1 MIKTSQ
7 SKFLQEART
16 LVENAAGLPEL
27 ASVLSGYGYTDA
39 RFKEGLHLLDA
50 ADGLARKKTEDHG
63 ESIEATA
70 GFAKAWAAANVSYCK
85 TLKLA
90 RIALGDDAKA
100 ITALKM
106 MGPRKQSF
114 SGWFDQAGTFYDNL
128 MREPRFVT
136 MMAGFGYSKDRLA
149 AERAAVH
156 DVGAKYNVHAQE
168 SGSDQ
173 ASTVDR
179 DRKLKELDCWVSD
192 LRGVCEVAFYE
203 DREELEKLG
212 PLAPTRRRRSSAKK
226 KTVAAV

>member
-16 LVENAAGLPEL
+16 LVENAAGLPEI

-50 ADGLARKKTEDHG
+50 ADGLARKKSEDHG
-63 ESIEATA
+63 ESLEATA
-70 GFAKAWAAANVSYCK
+70 GFAKAWAAANVQYCK
-85 TLKLA
+85 TLKLS

-100 ITALKM
+100 IAALKL

-114 SGWFDQAGTFYDNL
+114 SGWLDQAGTFYDNL
-128 MREPRFVT
+128 MREPRFIS
-136 MMAGFGYSKDRLA
+136 MMAGFGYSRDRLV

-156 DVGAKYNVHAQE
+156 DVGAKYNLHAQE

-173 ASTVDR
+173 ASTADR
-179 DRKLKELDCWVSD
+179 DRKLKELDSWVSD

-203 DREELEKLG
+203 DRAELEKLG
-212 PLAPTRRRRSSAKK
+212 PLAPTRRRRSGARKQAA
-226 KTVAAV
+226 AAV